1 MPPYEEVAA
10 FHFPIIN
17 LSEIFFWSWRRESA
31 TREPF
36 LRNAHTIMA
45 YTSEHTHH
53 IRVRSTQ
60 LEMPS
65 ATATGRGSE
74 EYDRRLR
81 DTQEELERIQQQR
94 EELERE
100 RQELEELTNR
110 KRVFV
115 SQQIELTERLTSA
128 LTLIDRELYQI
139 RNEADDLEQCRVCF
153 ADHLEKVQKI
163 NPENWTR
170 ENLPEK
176 LEKAGM
182 AIDIAADEYDQAA
195 SHFEST
201 RAGAIFGRASKKV
214 RVAARGRDAV
224 EFFSNLRNGFA
235 FNLPLLVMGGV
246 ALVVYYLK

>member
-1 MPPYEEVAA
+1 
-10 FHFPIIN
+10 
-17 LSEIFFWSWRRESA
+17 
-31 TREPF
+31 
-36 LRNAHTIMA
+36 MA

-115 SQQIELTERLTSA
+115 SQQVELTERLTSA
-128 LTLIDRELYQI
+128 LTLIDRELFEM
-139 RNEADDLEQCRVCF
+139 RNEAEDLEQCRVCF
-153 ADHLEKVQKI
+153 ADHLDKVQKI
-163 NPENWTR
+163 NPESWTR
-170 ENLPEK
+170 ENLSEK

-195 SHFEST
+195 SHFEGT
-201 RAGAIFGRASKKV
+201 RGGAIFGRASKKV
-214 RVAARGRDAV
+214 RSASRVRETT
-224 EFFSNLRNGFA
+224 EFISNLRNGFA
-235 FNLPLLVMGGV
+235 FNLPLLVLGGA